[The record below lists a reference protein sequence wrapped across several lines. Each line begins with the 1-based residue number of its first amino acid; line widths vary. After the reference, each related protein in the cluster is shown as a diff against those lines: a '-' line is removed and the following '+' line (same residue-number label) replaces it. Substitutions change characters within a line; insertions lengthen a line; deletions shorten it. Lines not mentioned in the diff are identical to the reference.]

1 MAVTVCIPSIGG
13 SAAFRQAGFPCCSP
27 VPPRSDNE
35 SGSEYGSEHD
45 GDMCSPSCRLEP
57 GYSCFRYKASAGI
70 RQNMAYGI

>member
-1 MAVTVCIPSIGG
+1 M
-13 SAAFRQAGFPCCSP
+13 
-27 VPPRSDNE
+27 PPRSDNE